1 MCSVRYAVIL
11 VCMIAINGCSPESIG
26 VSREQSE
33 VAASPTTPVVDVGV
47 QKDSPSLTV
56 EGFSLTGR
64 NLTLRYCVTNT
75 LPHDIWIC
83 TTQAFQDFYEG
94 DRHPNYT
101 DVRIA
106 DGGLW
111 LRRRV
116 NLEQNCFV
124 TGFLYAGYRRL
135 TCGQAW
141 SDTILLPLPVHT
153 SSTVYASSQES
164 LQVVLNRV
172 VLQVGYFDEDLHR
185 LIRQHSREPAQQ
197 KSGRLEFGI
206 SQSKGDPNLALVPYL
221 DQDRWDG
228 LALERT
234 IEVVIT
240 DVVVPGV
247 SGRRTGPSI

>member
-1 MCSVRYAVIL
+1 MCIGRYLTIL
-11 VCMIAINGCSPESIG
+11 VCMIMTNGCSPESIG
-26 VSREQSE
+26 VPGEQSE
-33 VAASPTTPVVDVGV
+33 AATSATTSVGDIGV
-47 QKDSPSLTV
+47 QKDSPLLTV
-56 EGFSLTGR
+56 EGFSLTER
-64 NLTLRYCVTNT
+64 DLTLSYSVTNT
-75 LPHDIWIC
+75 LPDDIWIC
-83 TTQAFQDFYEG
+83 TTQAFQGSYEG
-94 DRHPNYT
+94 EHHPNYT

-116 NLEQNCFV
+116 NLEQNSFV

-135 TCGQAW
+135 MCGQAW
-141 SDTILLPLPVHT
+141 SDTILLSLPVYT
-153 SSTVYASSQES
+153 SSTVYASSEEP
-164 LQVVLNRV
+164 LQVHLNRV

-185 LIRQHSREPAQQ
+185 LIQQHSREPAQQ

-234 IEVVIT
+234 MEVVIT

-247 SGRRTGPSI
+247 SGKRE